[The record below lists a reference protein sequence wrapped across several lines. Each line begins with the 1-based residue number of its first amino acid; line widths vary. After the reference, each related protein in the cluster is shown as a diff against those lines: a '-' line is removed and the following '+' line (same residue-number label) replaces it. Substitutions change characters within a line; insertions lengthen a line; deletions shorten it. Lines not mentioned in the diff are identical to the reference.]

1 MASTFTTLKHST
13 NHTLPNFLQ
22 PNVDPKTVTFRE
34 FNYEHDRFHL
44 STIDDGDGNFFY
56 VYEVLFTKLRLRLPF
71 TPFQVAILNKM
82 NAAPAQ
88 LHPHSWIFVRSFEL
102 LCQSHGMT
110 PMVSVFFYFFLAKI
124 RKGNWVHFVKRHRR
138 SGILELGQWHIRDN
152 FRKRYYRVEGSKIEG
167 STPFFLDKNTGKE
180 IFPLH
185 WRKHLITPRSPK
197 YLRPSEQKLVD
208 QLVKSR
214 KMCGALIRN
223 SASTPTVPIVD
234 NIPDPAGIDEHSDEE
249 EENEEEEEEEEW
261 EEEEDQVSSRG
272 KMKAKMKAL
281 FEEEEEEEEEDQEE
295 DQECGIKMKP
305 KREAPFEP
313 GADRDVEVEKKKQK
327 VSVESSGASLRR
339 ERSVEEV
346 LMETEE
352 ENKRD
357 GLRSFQGKGTVAS
370 LWDDRFNFDGHL
382 RQHLFFYSDR
392 DQLLRAGDSSITQF
406 VKANSFRI
414 AAAADFLELEIE
426 KSRKDVC
433 RLESELA
440 EEKNARLRAE
450 EKLQEANAAREKA
463 ERELAMSK
471 KNADCTEA
479 FLLQRC
485 NKSMKVSFQN
495 AVDQVRYFFPDL
507 NLDSVELDYR
517 KVVMEGQLVDPHS
530 APL

>member
-1 MASTFTTLKHST
+1 
-13 NHTLPNFLQ
+13 
-22 PNVDPKTVTFRE
+22 
-34 FNYEHDRFHL
+34 
-44 STIDDGDGNFFY
+44 
-56 VYEVLFTKLRLRLPF
+56 
-71 TPFQVAILNKM
+71 
-82 NAAPAQ
+82 
-88 LHPHSWIFVRSFEL
+88 
-102 LCQSHGMT
+102 
-110 PMVSVFFYFFLAKI
+110 
-124 RKGNWVHFVKRHRR
+124 
-138 SGILELGQWHIRDN
+138 
-152 FRKRYYRVEGSKIEG
+152 
-167 STPFFLDKNTGKE
+167 E

-185 WRKHLITPRSPK
+185 WQKHLNTPHSPK
-197 YLRPSEQKLVD
+197 YLRPLEQKLVE

-214 KMCGALIRN
+214 KMCRALIRT
-223 SASTPTVPIVD
+223 SASTPPVPRVD
-234 NIPDPAGIDEHSDEE
+234 NIPYPAGIDEHSDEE
-249 EENEEEEEEEEW
+249 EENEECLEEEGEEEEEEEEEW
-261 EEEEDQVSSRG
+261 EEEDQISSRG
-272 KMKAKMKAL
+272 KKKAKMEAI
-281 FEEEEEEEEEDQEE
+281 FEEGEEEEEEDQEE
-295 DQECGIKMKP
+295 DDQVCRRRMKP
-305 KREAPFEP
+305 KREAPFQP
-313 GADRDVEVEKKKQK
+313 DADRDVEVEKKKQK

-339 ERSVEEV
+339 ERSIEEV
-346 LMETEE
+346 LMESEE

-357 GLRSFQGKGTVAS
+357 GLCSFQGKGTVAS

-392 DQLLRAGDSSITQF
+392 DQLLRAGDSSVTQF

-426 KSRKDVC
+426 KSRKEVC
-433 RLESELA
+433 LLESELA

-450 EKLQEANAAREKA
+450 EALQEANTAREKA

-517 KVVMEGQLVDPHS
+517 KVVMEGELVEPRS